1 MPTLLEQAIIDA
13 KTLREAALKNA
24 EDAVINKYSDEVRQ
38 TLNNLLE
45 QEEDLGLDLG
55 GDVNEDAP
63 DAAAS
68 TDDSF
73 AEDIDDVPYAAEDN
87 LGNQKGNDVLGDS
100 PKSGETQTINLD
112 LGALAEHIQRL
123 TESEDVIEITEDEE
137 ELEELKTDDGIMRV
151 SADAKKKK
159 PKDKDKKKKGTFVA
173 KEEKDPDDTEPDGE
187 QDDMENAS
195 NKLTEEEMDD
205 REKTIVRVN
214 GEDRTVYRDQAQLM
228 RDFDD
233 VVDMGVSATKEG
245 SGIAVEYQVSNADA
259 QEAVEDILGMEM
271 DEDIDLDALT
281 DAIFEKLSVD
291 MGATLKGW
299 AGRSAEDM
307 KHQMELE
314 LAHRRST
321 DMQQELEDLK
331 KAQEELVFENKRL
344 TSELSK
350 YRTAIGELKE
360 SVQDINLSNAR
371 LLYTNRVLR
380 NTSLN
385 ERQKNKIVEAISK
398 SDSVAEARTIYNTL
412 QSTVQSTPQRGPKSL
427 SEAINRP
434 SSLIRATRKESAQ
447 PTDVFSDRMKR
458 LAGIK

>member
-87 LGNQKGNDVLGDS
+87 LGDQKGNDILGDS

-112 LGALAEHIQRL
+112 LGALSEHIRRL
-123 TESEDVIEITEDEE
+123 TENVESEDVVEITEDEQ
-137 ELEELKTDDGIMRV
+137 ELEELKADDGIVRM
-151 SADAKKKK
+151 SKKK
-159 PKDKDKKKKGTFVA
+159 DDKKKKGATFTMA
-173 KEEKDPDDTEPDGE
+173 GDKKKIKEEKDEEVE
-187 QDDMENAS
+187 QSGMEDAS
-195 NKLTEEEMDD
+195 EEVTEEMDN

-214 GEDRTVYRDQAQLM
+214 GENKIVYRDQAQLM
-228 RDFDD
+228 RDFDN
-233 VVDMGVSATKEG
+233 VADMGVSAVAEG
-245 SGIAVEYQVSNADA
+245 SGIAVEYQLSNADA

-281 DAIFEKLSVD
+281 DAIFEKLAVD
-291 MGATLKGW
+291 MGATLSGW
-299 AGRSAEDM
+299 AGRSAED
-307 KHQMELE
+307 KEHQMELE

-360 SVQDINLSNAR
+360 SVEDINLSNAR

-385 ERQKNKIVEAISK
+385 ERQKDKIVEAISK

-412 QSTVQSTPQRGPKSL
+412 QSTVESTPQRGPKSL

-434 SSLIRATRKESAQ
+434 SSLIRATRKEPAQ
-447 PTDVFSDRMKR
+447 PTDIFSDRMKK

>member
-55 GDVNEDAP
+55 GDMNEDAP

-271 DEDIDLDALT
+271 DEDIDFDALA
-281 DAIFEKLSVD
+281 DAIMEKLSVD
-291 MGATLKGW
+291 MGATLAGW

-385 ERQKNKIVEAISK
+385 ERQKDKIVEAISK

-447 PTDVFSDRMKR
+447 PTDVFSERMKR
-458 LAGIK
+458 LASII